1 MQIIAQVGT
10 TVRSFYIDLG
20 DEKLPLNPFLIQC
33 APSAIGRKGT
43 SAKFADT
50 IVAPGIAAHAAGV
63 AFQIES
69 AEQDAAFFAAAKA
82 AAERAVTD
90 AGAQIDWAM

>member
-1 MQIIAQVGT
+1 ML
-10 TVRSFYIDLG
+10 RPFYIDLG

-50 IVAPGIAAHAAGV
+50 IIAPGIVEHAAGGCV
-63 AFQIES
+63 P
-69 AEQDAAFFAAAKA
+69 D
-82 AAERAVTD
+82 
-90 AGAQIDWAM
+90 